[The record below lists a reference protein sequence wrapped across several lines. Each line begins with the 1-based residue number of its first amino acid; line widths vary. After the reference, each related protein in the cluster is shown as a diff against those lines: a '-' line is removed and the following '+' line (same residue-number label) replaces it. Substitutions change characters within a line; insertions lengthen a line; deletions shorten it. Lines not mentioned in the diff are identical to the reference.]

1 MQLEPR
7 DLYPLNAGNA
17 WSYDVDSGNA
27 TTTLAVTRVH
37 SFDGRDAEVR
47 TGEARLRY
55 QVRPEG
61 IFLPEE
67 GAWLIKSPIEEGTA
81 WRARGGRTGRIVA
94 TNRSQD
100 TPAGKFE
107 DCVEIREAGGELD
120 LQVRTIYC
128 PRIGP
133 VLVTSTMRSKTS
145 PRSLSVQATLRG
157 YETQ

>member
-1 MQLEPR
+1 MQLEPS
-7 DLYPLNAGNA
+7 DLYPLTAGNV
-17 WSYDVDSGNA
+17 WSYDVDTGDSI
-27 TTTLAVTRVH
+27 TTLAVTRVH

-61 IFLPEE
+61 IFVPEE
-67 GAWLIKSPIEEGTA
+67 RAWLIKGPIEEGTV

-94 TNRSQD
+94 MNRSQD
-100 TPAGKFE
+100 TPAGEFE
-107 DCVEIREAGGELD
+107 GCVEIRETGGELG
-120 LQVRTIYC
+120 LQVSTIYC

-145 PRSLSVQATLRG
+145 DRSVSVQATLRG
-157 YETQ
+157 YETR